1 MFNNRSLFCI
11 LVWLPT
17 VAYCGLIFYLSSQEI
32 PVKVSLFPM
41 QDKAIHVIEYGL
53 LSVLFFISL
62 SKSMPAYNIKIVAVL
77 AIAFSGLY
85 GISDEIH
92 QYFVPGRESSI
103 GDVTADFIGAAVFQ
117 SRHILRR
124 PKGRNQIELPLW

>member
-1 MFNNRSLFCI
+1 MFNNSSLFCF

-32 PVKVSLFPM
+32 PIKVSLFPM
-41 QDKAIHVIEYGL
+41 QDKAIHLIEYGV

-62 SKSMPAYNIKIVAVL
+62 RKSAPGYNIKAAAVL
-77 AIAFSGLY
+77 AIVFSGLY

-92 QYFVPGRESSI
+92 QYFVPGRDSSI

-117 SRHILRR
+117 SRNFIKTQTRFLRVFF
-124 PKGRNQIELPLW
+124 LSL